1 MINMNKIYDENIIK
15 IEFLLRKVCF
25 GIKKRG
31 RIILNEYKIT
41 PPQFDALQCLINNGG
56 LTISD
61 LSLKLFQAPSTITD
75 LVDRM
80 ENSHLVERSRDVLD
94 RRVVKVSVLQR
105 GYDII
110 DKVLNERCEFVNEA
124 LKSIDSDDKIKFI
137 KYLDIV
143 YNSSFCSFENK

>member
-1 MINMNKIYDENIIK
+1 MNENYDENIIK

-31 RIILNEYKIT
+31 RGILDEYKIT

-61 LSLKLFQAPSTITD
+61 LSVKLFQAPSTITD

-80 ENSHLVERSRDVLD
+80 GNSQLVERSRDTKD
-94 RRVVKVSVLQR
+94 RRVVRVSVLQK
-105 GYDII
+105 GYNII
-110 DKVLNERCEFVNEA
+110 DKVLDERYKFVNEA
-124 LKSIDSDDKIKFI
+124 LESINSDDRVEFI
-137 KYLDIV
+137 KYLDIL
-143 YNSSFCSFENK
+143 YNSSFCSCYNE

>member
-1 MINMNKIYDENIIK
+1 MNIDKVINYDEHIIK

-31 RIILNEYKIT
+31 RVILEEYKIT
-41 PPQFDALQCLINNGG
+41 PPQFDALQYLIHNGE

-80 ENSHLVERSRDVLD
+80 EISGLVERTRDVKD
-94 RRVVKVSVLQR
+94 RRVVRVSVLKK

-110 DKVLNERCEFVNEA
+110 DKVLDERCKFVNEA
-124 LKSIDSDDKIKFI
+124 LKEIDSNDRVEFI
-137 KYLDIV
+137 KYLDVV
-143 YNSSFCSFENK
+143 YNSSFCSGDN

>member
-1 MINMNKIYDENIIK
+1 MNENYDENIVK

-31 RIILNEYKIT
+31 RGILEDYKIT

-80 ENSHLVERSRDVLD
+80 ENSELVERTRDIKD
-94 RRVVKVSVLQR
+94 RRVVRVSVLQK

-110 DKVLNERCEFVNEA
+110 DKVLDERCKFVNEA
-124 LKSIDSDDKIKFI
+124 LKSINSDDRIEFI
-137 KYLDIV
+137 KYLDV
-143 YNSSFCSFENK
+143 LYNSSFCSCDNE

>member
-1 MINMNKIYDENIIK
+1 MNENYDENIVK

-31 RIILNEYKIT
+31 RGILEDYKIT

-80 ENSHLVERSRDVLD
+80 ETSELVERTRDIKD
-94 RRVVKVSVLQR
+94 RRVVRVSVLQK

-110 DKVLNERCEFVNEA
+110 DKVLDERCKFVNEA
-124 LKSIDSDDKIKFI
+124 LKSINSDDRIEFI
-137 KYLDIV
+137 KYLDV
-143 YNSSFCSFENK
+143 LYNSSFCSCDNE

>member
-1 MINMNKIYDENIIK
+1 MDEHYDENIIK

-31 RIILNEYKIT
+31 RAILEEYKIT

-80 ENSHLVERSRDVLD
+80 ESSQLVERSRDIKD
-94 RRVVKVSVLQR
+94 RRVVRVTVLPK
-105 GYDII
+105 GYNII
-110 DKVLNERCEFVNEA
+110 DKVVNERCEFVNEA
-124 LKSIDSDDKIKFI
+124 LKSTDSDNRIEFI
-137 KYLDIV
+137 KYLDII
-143 YNSSFCSFENK
+143 YNSSFCSCEKK

>member
-1 MINMNKIYDENIIK
+1 MNEKYDENIVK

-31 RIILNEYKIT
+31 RSILDEYKIT

-80 ENSHLVERSRDVLD
+80 ENSQLVERSKDIKD
-94 RRVVKVSVLQR
+94 RRVVRVSVLQK

-110 DKVLNERCEFVNEA
+110 DKVVNERCEVVNDA
-124 LKSIDSDDKIKFI
+124 LKSVNSDNRIEFI
-137 KYLDIV
+137 KYLDII
-143 YNSSFCSFENK
+143 YNSSFCSCEKK

>member
-1 MINMNKIYDENIIK
+1 MSENYDENIIK

-31 RIILNEYKIT
+31 RGILDDYKIT
-41 PPQFDALQCLINNGG
+41 PPQFDALQCLIHNGG

-61 LSLKLFQAPSTITD
+61 LSVKLFQAPSTITD

-80 ENSHLVERSRDVLD
+80 ENSQLVERTRDIKD
-94 RRVVKVSVLQR
+94 RRVVRVSVLQK

-110 DKVLNERCEFVNEA
+110 DRVLDERCKFVNEA
-124 LKSIDSDDKIKFI
+124 LKSVDSDHRIEFI
-137 KYLDIV
+137 KYLDIL
-143 YNSSFCSFENK
+143 YNSSFCSGDNN

>member
-1 MINMNKIYDENIIK
+1 MNENYDENIVK

-31 RIILNEYKIT
+31 RGILEDYKIT

-80 ENSHLVERSRDVLD
+80 ENSELVERTRDIKD
-94 RRVVKVSVLQR
+94 RRVVRVSVLQK

-110 DKVLNERCEFVNEA
+110 DKVLDERCKFVNEA
-124 LKSIDSDDKIKFI
+124 LKSINSEDRIEFI
-137 KYLDIV
+137 KYLDV
-143 YNSSFCSFENK
+143 LYNSSFCSCDIE

>member
-1 MINMNKIYDENIIK
+1 MNENYDESIIK

-25 GIKKRG
+25 GIKKKGRG
-31 RIILNEYKIT
+31 ILEDYKIT

-80 ENSHLVERSRDVLD
+80 ENSGLVERTRDVKD
-94 RRVVKVSVLQR
+94 RRVVRVSVLQK

-110 DKVLNERCEFVNEA
+110 DKVLDERCKFVNEA
-124 LKSIDSDDKIKFI
+124 LKTIDSDNRMEFI
-137 KYLDIV
+137 KYLDIL
-143 YNSSFCSFENK
+143 YNSSFCSCDNE

>member
-1 MINMNKIYDENIIK
+1 MNECYDENIIK

-31 RIILNEYKIT
+31 RGILEEYKIT

-80 ENSHLVERSRDVLD
+80 ENSELVERTRDMKD
-94 RRVVKVSVLQR
+94 RRVVRVSVLQK
-105 GYDII
+105 GYDIL
-110 DKVLNERCEFVNEA
+110 DKVLNERCEFVNAA
-124 LKSIDSDDKIKFI
+124 LVSIDSDSRIEFI
-137 KYLDIV
+137 KYLDIL
-143 YNSSFCSFENK
+143 YNSSFCSCEKK

>member
-1 MINMNKIYDENIIK
+1 MNDNYDENIIK

-31 RIILNEYKIT
+31 RGILEDYKIT

-80 ENSHLVERSRDVLD
+80 EAFGLVERTRDTKD
-94 RRVVKVSVLQR
+94 RRVVRVAVLKK

-110 DKVLNERCEFVNEA
+110 DKVLDERCKFVNEA
-124 LKSIDSDDKIKFI
+124 LKSIDADNRLEFI
-137 KYLDIV
+137 KYLDIL
-143 YNSSFCSFENK
+143 YNSSFCSGEK

>member
-1 MINMNKIYDENIIK
+1 MSENYDDNIIK

-31 RIILNEYKIT
+31 RGILEDYKIT
-41 PPQFDALQCLINNGG
+41 PPQFDALQYLIHNEE

-80 ENSHLVERSRDVLD
+80 ESSGLVERTRDMKD
-94 RRVVKVSVLQR
+94 RRLVRVSVLQK

-110 DKVLNERCEFVNEA
+110 DKVLDERCKFVNEA
-124 LKSIDSDDKIKFI
+124 LKSIDSDDRIEFI
-137 KYLDIV
+137 KYLDILN
-143 YNSSFCSFENK
+143 NSAFCSNDND

>member
-1 MINMNKIYDENIIK
+1 MDKNYDDNIIK

-31 RIILNEYKIT
+31 RGILEDYKIT
-41 PPQFDALQCLINNGG
+41 PPQFDALQYLIHNEG

-80 ENSHLVERSRDVLD
+80 ENSGLVERIRDAKD
-94 RRVVKVSVLQR
+94 RRVVRVNVLQK

-110 DKVLNERCEFVNEA
+110 DKVLDERCEFVNEA
-124 LKSIDSDDKIKFI
+124 LKSVDSDDRIEFI
-137 KYLDIV
+137 KYLDV
-143 YNSSFCSFENK
+143 LYNSSFCTCDNE

>member
-1 MINMNKIYDENIIK
+1 MNEIYDENIIK
-15 IEFLLRKVCF
+15 IELLLRKVCF

-31 RIILNEYKIT
+31 RGILDEYKIT

-80 ENSHLVERSRDVLD
+80 ENSKLVERSRDLLD
-94 RRVVKVSVLQR
+94 RRVVRVSVLQK

-124 LKSIDSDDKIKFI
+124 LKSMTSDDKVEFI
-137 KYLDIV
+137 KYLDVV
-143 YNSSFCSFENK
+143 YNSSFCSCDTK

>member
-1 MINMNKIYDENIIK
+1 MKENYDENIIK

-31 RIILNEYKIT
+31 RGILEEYKIT
-41 PPQFDALQCLINNGG
+41 PPQFDALQCLIHHGG

-80 ENSHLVERSRDVLD
+80 ENTQLVERTRDIKD
-94 RRVVKVSVLQR
+94 RRVVRVSVLQK

-110 DKVLNERCEFVNEA
+110 DKVLNERCEFVNAA
-124 LKSIDSDDKIKFI
+124 LKSIDSDDRIEFI
-137 KYLDIV
+137 KYLDIL
-143 YNSSFCSFENK
+143 YNSSFCSCEKK